1 MEKWST
7 RLVDKTRLSPN
18 TVEFTFIKPAG
29 LQHKAGQHVLLK
41 LPFLNYKD
49 KRGPLRP
56 FTLSSSPEQDSLVIT
71 TRMSESG
78 YKKTLSELDS
88 QAELHMLGPRGEFI
102 LYESSSSRVL
112 IAGGIGITPFLSMLK
127 NINWDQSG
135 AIDLYYSNKS
145 KTDAVYHTFFS
156 SLQQTQPKFNYFPI
170 YTQQGGEQ
178 SRRIDKS
185 FLQDLLNP
193 DTLSFYVC
201 GPPRMV
207 VDVTSIL
214 KKLDS
219 EITVHS
225 ESFFGY

>member
-18 TVEFTFIKPAG
+18 TIEFTFSKPAD
-29 LQHKAGQHVLLK
+29 LQYKAGQHILLK
-41 LPFLNYKD
+41 LPFLKYED
-49 KRGPLRP
+49 KRGPMRP
-56 FTLSSSPEQDSLVIT
+56 FTLSSSPDQDSLVIT

-78 YKKTLSELDS
+78 YKKTLYELDS

-102 LYESSSSRVL
+102 FHESSSPRIL

-127 NINWDQSG
+127 STNWDQSG
-135 AIDLYYSNKS
+135 SIDLYYSNKS
-145 KTDAVYHTFFS
+145 KTQAVYHTFLS
-156 SLQQTQPKFNYFPI
+156 SLQQTQPKFNYVPI
-170 YTQQGGEQ
+170 YTQQEGEQ
-178 SRRIDKS
+178 NTRIDES
-185 FLQDLLNP
+185 FLQGLLHSH
-193 DTLSFYVC
+193 TLSFYIC

-207 VDVTSIL
+207 VDVTSTL

-219 EITVHS
+219 ELTVYS